1 MIIGQRFFGR
11 ARQPALNRVRQL
23 TGSGSRVLAEPC
35 LNQRLSR
42 RLRPPFALR
51 DLVGLCA
58 AFASTYG
65 LGRARRLAEPCL
77 NPRLSRRLR
86 PTLTESGRQD
96 ACDPVRYFSQP
107 GRTAGSQLRRAR
119 DRISPLTR

>member
-35 LNQRLSR
+35 LNQ
-42 RLRPPFALR
+42 
-51 DLVGLCA
+51 
-58 AFASTYG
+58 
-65 LGRARRLAEPCL
+65 
-77 NPRLSRRLR
+77 RLSRRLR